1 MIEFNNIL
9 PHICKNKRRKWRNM
23 RNCQLKVPLNLIMR
37 EKLNLQP
44 LKIGWIDQN
53 LIFLNQN
60 MLSMHILIKLK
71 HKNSNVELF
80 LMISVK
86 T

>member
-1 MIEFNNIL
+1 M
-9 PHICKNKRRKWRNM
+9 
-23 RNCQLKVPLNLIMR
+23 LIKR
-37 EKLNLQP
+37 EKLTLQP
-44 LKIGWIDQN
+44 LKIGWIDQI
-53 LIFLNQN
+53 LIVLNQN